1 MNIINKIENYA
12 ACIIFLL
19 LVSLPFSDLLIREII
34 KPLISGITKIP
45 ASQTLVSH
53 LTLLMGFSGAIIAS
67 RENDLLSLSN
77 TSLFDIKTKG
87 LSYHMARW
95 VSIFTILLLAIG
107 SLDLVLIEQAY
118 PQYIAPNLPR
128 WIFQAAMPLGFFIIF
143 IHLATKMKK
152 NIFSFSG
159 LFTILTIILFQNTH
173 NQKQ

>member
-1 MNIINKIENYA
+1 MNIINKIENFA
-12 ACIIFLL
+12 AFVIFLL

-77 TSLFDIKTKG
+77 TSLFNDNTKG
-87 LSYHMARW
+87 LSYHIPRW
-95 VSIFTILLLAIG
+95 VSILTVLLLAIG
-107 SLDLVLIEQAY
+107 SLDLVLIEKAY

-128 WIFQAAMPLGFFIIF
+128 WIF
-143 IHLATKMKK
+143 
-152 NIFSFSG
+152 
-159 LFTILTIILFQNTH
+159 
-173 NQKQ
+173 